1 MNRIT
6 EQIERFNSLKKN
18 LKNQDINSLT
28 TSDKTTILNIF
39 KRKKNTPPNSFPKL
53 ENTQKNFITYNPMQ
67 YNHEIKNK
75 FLTKKWEPNTVKE
88 NISKEISPHDKKDK
102 SKNILIG
109 NYSNGI
115 KNNHKENTINDN
127 DSKSIISNV
136 NLLNLENGEVKMKEV
151 RDILQ
156 QEDRKKKELEN
167 QKMSQ
172 KNEEGKK
179 KYNYDNEINEDLVD
193 SDLDEFD
200 INDEW
205 KEKQNEKEKCKTF
218 NNKINKERLKSNLIL
233 NKEESKINFHEKMN
247 LFDENEI
254 MKDSDSDF
262 FDDKDDC
269 KDEEN
274 NNFNK
279 EEENNNFNKE
289 EENNNFN
296 KDEENNNFNKDEGNN
311 FLNNG
316 SQAKNI
322 NNQNSSNIYS
332 YENNNKNNKNNYYV
346 TPFQDKENKIN
357 ENDKQNAS
365 NISNSN
371 SLKICI
377 PLEDNFEIFEKIKIY
392 SPGTKKGGVGSN
404 YLGKKTKSKDN
415 NNQNQ
420 FKNNSNTP
428 KSEQKINKKNLEK
441 INKRLNKVIL
451 DEEDE
456 EEYLNNENNN
466 NKLLI
471 TSPKKNTES
480 LYNNSNN
487 SKPFISSEGNKFTL
501 ILESETKVKNS
512 DPISKDQFNSI
523 KNDYNKTFEPPKNI
537 SINIDNNSNKIKNNK
552 IKINKNKNGS
562 PYQPNKN
569 IINKKDYDIFC
580 INNINKVLT
589 QIQEKISKEKINQ
602 KIIKKC
608 FEIIENIKNTKY
620 TDDNI
625 QRKKNTY
632 IGIIRVVQILL
643 FQLSENKIGDK
654 NIEEVFQILE
664 YTINYFKNV
673 KTYNDS
679 INNNKFY
686 YKRKIAFKYV
696 VSKLELKNFG
706 TDSLK
711 GLTNNNANINN
722 NNKLLKF
729 AKLYKRYTKTSGI
742 LLEKIKDFI
751 QKLNSSTLKLTI
763 NLKSKYA
770 TCPSNIQMAP
780 HLISY
785 NSLFKHFSVVLSFY
799 RDFSKLN
806 KSEEELKKKGT
817 PQKKDKINIDKNKG
831 KSNGIKQNEYT
842 DKNKERNKSTD
853 RIKEKENHKE
863 KNNKYN

>member
-1 MNRIT
+1 MNKIT
-6 EQIERFNSLKKN
+6 EQIDRFNSLKKN
-18 LKNQDINSLT
+18 LKNQDINDLT
-28 TSDKTTILNIF
+28 TSDKTSILNIF
-39 KRKKNTPPNSFPKL
+39 IRKINIPSNSLPKL
-53 ENTQKNFITYNPMQ
+53 ENTQKHFISYNPIQ
-67 YNHEIKNK
+67 YNHDVKNK
-75 FLTKKWEPNTVKE
+75 FLTKKLESNTVKE
-88 NISKEISPHDKKDK
+88 NKNKEISPLDKNDT
-102 SKNILIG
+102 SKNALIG
-109 NYSNGI
+109 NYSNDI
-115 KNNHKENTINDN
+115 KNNHKENNINDN
-127 DSKSIISNV
+127 DSKSIISNI
-136 NLLNLENGEVKMKEV
+136 NLLNLENGEVKMNEV

-156 QEDRKKKELEN
+156 QEDRKIKEMEN
-167 QKMSQ
+167 QKKSP
-172 KNEEGKK
+172 KNEYGKN
-179 KYNYDNEINEDLVD
+179 KYNYDNELDEDLVD

-205 KEKQNEKEKCKTF
+205 KEKQNKEKGKCKIY

-233 NKEESKINFHEKMN
+233 SKEESKINFHEKMN

-262 FDDKDDC
+262 LNDKDDY
-269 KDEEN
+269 
-274 NNFNK
+274 K
-279 EEENNNFNKE
+279 E
-289 EENNNFN
+289 
-296 KDEENNNFNKDEGNN
+296 EENNNFNKDEGNN
-311 FLNNG
+311 FFNND

-322 NNQNSSNIYS
+322 NNQNSSKIYS
-332 YENNNKNNKNNYYV
+332 YENNNKKSKNDYYV

-357 ENDKQNAS
+357 ENDKQNVS

-377 PLEDNFEIFEKIKIY
+377 PLEDNFIFEKIKIY
-392 SPGTKKGGVGSN
+392 SPGKKKDEMGSN
-404 YLGKKTKSKDN
+404 YLGKKTKNKDT
-415 NNQNQ
+415 NNQDQ

-428 KSEQKINKKNLEK
+428 RTEQKINKKNLEK
-441 INKRLNKVIL
+441 ISKRLNKVIL

-471 TSPKKNTES
+471 TSPKKNEDS

-487 SKPFISSEGNKFTL
+487 SKPFISNEGNKFTL
-501 ILESETKVKNS
+501 ILESDTKAKNIN
-512 DPISKDQFNSI
+512 PIFKDQFNSI

-552 IKINKNKNGS
+552 IKINNNKNGS
-562 PYQPNKN
+562 PYQSNKN

-589 QIQEKISKEKINQ
+589 QIQKKISKEKIDQ
-602 KIIKKC
+602 KITKEC

-643 FQLSENKIGDK
+643 LQLSENKIGDK
-654 NIEEVFQILE
+654 NIEEIFQILE
-664 YTINYFKNV
+664 YIINYFKNV
-673 KTYNDS
+673 KTFNDS

-711 GLTNNNANINN
+711 ELTKNNTNINN
-722 NNKLLKF
+722 NNELLKF
-729 AKLYKRYTKTSGI
+729 AKLYKRYRQTSGI
-742 LLEKIKDFI
+742 LLKEIKDFI
-751 QKLNSSTLKLTI
+751 QKLNSSNLKLAI
-763 NLKSKYA
+763 NLKSRYSS
-770 TCPSNIQMAP
+770 CPSNIQMAP

-799 RDFSKLN
+799 RDFSKFN
-806 KSEEELKKKGT
+806 KSEEELKKTGT

-831 KSNGIKQNEYT
+831 KINGIKQNEYM
-842 DKNKERNKSTD
+842 DKKKETNKSTD
-853 RIKEKENHKE
+853 RIKEK
-863 KNNKYN
+863 